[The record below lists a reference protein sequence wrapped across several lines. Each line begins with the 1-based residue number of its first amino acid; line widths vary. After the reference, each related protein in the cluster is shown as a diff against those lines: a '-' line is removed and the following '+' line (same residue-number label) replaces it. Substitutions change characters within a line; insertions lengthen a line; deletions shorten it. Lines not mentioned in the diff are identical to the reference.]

1 MYNHLTTQKL
11 RNNFRNLMKP
21 NEMFLNDLYTIKRI
35 LQEGNSNKLSILI
48 QLNPSHE
55 IFKGHFPG
63 NPILPGVC
71 IVQILKEILI
81 YHMGKKLILNSAS
94 SIKYLSYIN
103 PRVNRIINF
112 EVELK
117 EIGIDNIFCNA
128 SLYFESIVF
137 CRFKGDFKII
147 QR

>member
-1 MYNHLTTQKL
+1 MEE
-11 RNNFRNLMKP
+11 NNIQNLMKP
-21 NEMFLNDLYTIKRI
+21 NEMFLNGLYTIKRI
-35 LQEGNSNKLSILI
+35 LREGNSNKLSILI

-71 IVQILKEILI
+71 IVQILKEILM
-81 YHMGKKLILNSAS
+81 YQLDNKLILNYAS

-103 PRVNRIINF
+103 PVVNNLINF
-112 EVELK
+112 DVELK
-117 EIGIDNIFCNA
+117 EIGNDNIFCNA
-128 SLYFESIVF
+128 FLYFESVVF